1 MILHNLNLIMLV
13 HYIKSMSVWN
23 WCQNERIKWFIS
35 NSETFTCWNE
45 TDWSSD
51 SASNQNISCCW
62 VRRRVSRQMSVP
74 LRWKVR
80 PLMYYQA
87 INSITEARSSIR
99 MGFRDHLQGRFCA
112 GSRLRLLPVRLDV
125 CASVLILRIHS
136 TNTGVALHHF
146 LLSSSP
152 VQFSCMNFVTDYFSP
167 VTCSWDYLPLWRM
180 ST

>member
-1 MILHNLNLIMLV
+1 
-13 HYIKSMSVWN
+13 MSVWN
-23 WCQNERIKWFIS
+23 WCQTEQIKWFIS
-35 NSETFTCWNE
+35 NSEAFTCWNE

-62 VRRRVSRQMSVP
+62 VRRRVSRQMSVL

-87 INSITEARSSIR
+87 INSVTEARSSIR
-99 MGFRDHLQGRFCA
+99 MGFKDQLQGRFCA
-112 GSRLRLLPVRLDV
+112 GTAFPPCAFGRLLVGAD
-125 CASVLILRIHS
+125 SVHFPCIHS
-136 TNTGVALHHF
+136 TNTGVALHRF
-146 LLSSSP
+146 LLSSRP
-152 VQFSCMNFVTDYFSP
+152 KPQWTPAPFSLADYFSP